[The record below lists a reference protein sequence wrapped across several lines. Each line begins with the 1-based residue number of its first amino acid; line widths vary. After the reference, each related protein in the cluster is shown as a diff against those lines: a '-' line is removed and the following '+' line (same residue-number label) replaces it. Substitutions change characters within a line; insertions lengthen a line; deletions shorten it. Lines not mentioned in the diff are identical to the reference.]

1 MIKIIRRV
9 VIKVSTHALRFA
21 DIKFGSFQ
29 FNIITPRVP
38 LHSYYCTRGKTN
50 LMGEDQLRLIKWTVY
65 LTTPTVY
72 TRFLVVRSE
81 STLLFLNITK

>member
-9 VIKVSTHALRFA
+9 VIKVSTHALSFV

-50 LMGEDQLRLIKWTVY
+50 LMGED
-65 LTTPTVY
+65 P
-72 TRFLVVRSE
+72 
-81 STLLFLNITK
+81 